1 MKKHLTTTI
10 AFAVL
15 FVAGGPSLFADCAS
29 APWSSDNTNGVFTTV
44 CAQLGVGTGTP
55 ASGTVVHAFSNVN
68 ANSLLMIENSNS
80 GLTANAALRAKSD
93 VAQVNFQS
101 HGSTR
106 TISRFGVALGGWN
119 EFLGTTGN
127 GLAIGTNVGAG
138 PLILGTA
145 NTARINILTDGK
157 IGIGTA
163 TPTVALDVNG
173 AIKATSIVG
182 AVYQDFAEWV
192 PASVDMAPGTVVTLI
207 ADHNNEVT
215 PSTTAYDTAVAGVVS
230 AQPGIILGE
239 GSASKEMIATTGR
252 VKVHVTAANGAIR
265 VGDLLVTSD
274 KPGVA
279 MRSQPLDLG
288 GTKIHR
294 PGTLIGKALESLETG
309 DGEILVLLSLQ

>member
-1 MKKHLTTTI
+1 MKKHLSSV
-10 AFAVL
+10 AFAVIS
-15 FVAGGPSLFADCAS
+15 VAVGGSQLFADCAS
-29 APWSSDNTNGVFTTV
+29 APWTSDNTNGVYTTV
-44 CAQLGVGTGTP
+44 CPKAGVGTATPTAKLHVLETADVNSYILSENTSNGTS
-55 ASGTVVHAFSNVN
+55 AA
-68 ANSLLMIENSNS
+68 
-80 GLTANAALRAKSD
+80 GLLRAKSD

-101 HGSTR
+101 HGSGR
-106 TISRFGVALGGWN
+106 VISRFGVTLGGWN
-119 EFLGTTGN
+119 EFLGATGN
-127 GLAIGTNVGAG
+127 GLVVGTNVGAG

-145 NTARINILTDGK
+145 NTDRIHILTDGK

-192 PASVDMAPGTVVTLI
+192 PASVDMAPGTVVILNSER
-207 ADHNNEVT
+207 NNEVT
-215 PSTTAYDTAVAGVVS
+215 PSITPYDTAVAGVVS

-279 MRSQPLDLG
+279 MRSQPLDLA

-294 PGTLIGKALESLETG
+294 PGTLIGKALESIDKG
-309 DGEILVLLSLQ
+309 DGDILVLLSLQ